1 MVLEKDFI
9 YDGLKYRA
17 WSDGRIMGLGRGK
30 YLKTRVNKDGYE
42 QVTLGSM
49 NNRNGTVRVHRIIAE
64 LFVPNDD
71 PLNKTEVNHK
81 DFNRLN
87 TDYSNLEW
95 ITHKENVAYS
105 VNYGKYDKVQH
116 VGELNG
122 RSKLTKDDVIEIRR
136 LINCGIRTCDIAKM
150 YKVGWSTIHN
160 IKIGNTWKGVS

>member
-1 MVLEKDFI
+1 
-9 YDGLKYRA
+9 
-17 WSDGRIMGLGRGK
+17 MGLGRGK

-87 TDYSNLEW
+87 NDYSNLDLDATN
-95 ITHKENVAYS
+95 I
-105 VNYGKYDKVQH
+105 Q
-116 VGELNG
+116 
-122 RSKLTKDDVIEIRR
+122 SKLADPKNMEFLKSVLTK
-136 LINCGIRTCDIAKM
+136 LG
-150 YKVGWSTIHN
+150 
-160 IKIGNTWKGVS
+160 

>member
-1 MVLEKDFI
+1 MTTHSIKL
-9 YDGLKYRA
+9 R
-17 WSDGRIMGLGRGK
+17 S
-30 YLKTRVNKDGYE
+30 
-42 QVTLGSM
+42 
-49 NNRNGTVRVHRIIAE
+49 
-64 LFVPNDD
+64 
-71 PLNKTEVNHK
+71 NHK

-87 TDYSNLEW
+87 NDYSNLEW

-105 VNYGKYDKVQH
+105 VNYGNYDKGQH

-136 LINCGIRTCDIAKM
+136 LINFGIRTCDIAKM